1 MSVPATI
8 DQPLQLSLFD
18 PPPAGIAPATA
29 PPPSQPP
36 VQPTV
41 QPLPLPAFDHPR
53 PSRRIVLLDRQ
64 VQYHLRRSA
73 RRSIGF
79 VIDDEGLGVSAPRW
93 VSNADI
99 EAALREKAAW
109 ILRKL
114 QERREQA
121 QRTQSERIAWRDG
134 AELHFLGE
142 PVIVVIDPRATGA
155 VLHTGAESLPGV
167 PHLTLHIGL
176 PQDAQPAQIRDVVQ
190 SWLQRQALR
199 IFDERCRHFAQR
211 LGVRVTRLALSS
223 AQTRWGSA
231 SADGSVRLHWRLV
244 HFRLATID
252 YVIAHELA
260 HLREMN
266 HSAAFWNVVRSVM
279 PDYENHRQHLRTASL
294 PGF

>member
-1 MSVPATI
+1 MSRPATI

-18 PPPAGIAPATA
+18 SPPASVAQ
-29 PPPSQPP
+29 SH
-36 VQPTV
+36 
-41 QPLPLPAFDHPR
+41 PLPAAPLPAAPAPVFDHPR
-53 PSRRIVLLDRQ
+53 ASRRIVLIERQ
-64 VQYHLRRSA
+64 VEFHLRRSA

-79 VIDDEGLGVSAPRW
+79 SIDDEGLTVSAPRW

-109 ILRKL
+109 IVRKL

-121 QRTQSERIAWRDG
+121 QRTQSDRIAWRDG
-134 AELHFLGE
+134 AEVNFLGE

-155 VLHTGAESLPGV
+155 VLHTLADALPGV
-167 PHLTLHIGL
+167 PHLTLHVGL

-190 SWLQRQALR
+190 GWLQRQALR

-244 HFRLATID
+244 HFRLPTID

-266 HSAAFWNVVRSVM
+266 HSAAFWDVVRSVM
-279 PDYENHRQHLRTASL
+279 PDYENHKQSLRTTSL

>member
-1 MSVPATI
+1 MSAPDTI

-18 PPPAGIAPATA
+18 PPSPPAGAPRAD
-29 PPPSQPP
+29 PPPA
-36 VQPTV
+36 
-41 QPLPLPAFDHPR
+41 PLPVSPASAFDHPR
-53 PSRRIVLLDRQ
+53 ASRRILLLERE
-64 VQYHLRRSA
+64 VAYHLRRSS

-79 VIDDEGLGVSAPRW
+79 VIDDEGLTVSAPRW

-114 QERREQA
+114 VERRERA
-121 QRTQSERIAWRDG
+121 QRTQADRIDWRDG
-134 AELHFLGE
+134 AEVSFLGE

-155 VLHTGAESLPGV
+155 VLHTDAASLPGV
-167 PHLTLHIGL
+167 PHLTLHVGL

-190 SWLQRQALR
+190 GWLQRQALR
-199 IFDERCRHFAQR
+199 IFDERCRHFADR

-244 HFRLATID
+244 HFRQATID

-266 HSAAFWNVVRSVM
+266 HSTAFWSVVRSVM
-279 PDYENHRQHLRTASL
+279 PDYENHRQSLRTASL

>member
-1 MSVPATI
+1 MSKPATI

-18 PPPAGIAPATA
+18 SPPVPVAQSDPLPAAPPPAAPA
-29 PPPSQPP
+29 P
-36 VQPTV
+36 V
-41 QPLPLPAFDHPR
+41 FDHPR
-53 PSRRIVLLDRQ
+53 ASRRIVLLERQ
-64 VQYHLRRSA
+64 VEFHLRRSA

-79 VIDDEGLGVSAPRW
+79 SIDDEGLTVSAPRW

-109 ILRKL
+109 IVRKL
-114 QERREQA
+114 QQRREQA
-121 QRTQSERIAWRDG
+121 QRTQSDRIAWRDG
-134 AELHFLGE
+134 AEVHFLGE

-155 VLHTGAESLPGV
+155 VLHALADALPGV
-167 PHLTLHIGL
+167 PHLTLHVGL

-190 SWLQRQALR
+190 GWLQRQALR

-244 HFRLATID
+244 HFRLPTID

-266 HSAAFWNVVRSVM
+266 HSAAFWDVVRSVM
-279 PDYENHRQHLRTASL
+279 PDYENHKQSLRTTSL